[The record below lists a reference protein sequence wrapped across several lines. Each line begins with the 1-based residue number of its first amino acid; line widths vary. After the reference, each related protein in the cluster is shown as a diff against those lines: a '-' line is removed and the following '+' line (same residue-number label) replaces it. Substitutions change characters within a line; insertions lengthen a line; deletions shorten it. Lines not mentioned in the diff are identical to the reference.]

1 MAGDNGSNSQKNG
14 RKRLRGWGFI
24 FLGESSNHLGH
35 TEDIAQELQKLTE
48 SELVTSV
55 TPSFPL
61 TKANVGDWLQIV
73 RFRDKGS
80 TRHLLALGLRL
91 GTELTVISRA
101 RSGSVIVTFQDN
113 RIGLGAAM
121 AEKIWVTNTV
131 GLSTNNQAKP
141 IHRETNTYLCNLPV
155 GSRGRIVGYEQ
166 VTGGYKGRLLA
177 MGLTPGTGFTLIGH
191 APDGDWVE
199 IEVRGLR
206 LSLRKHE
213 ADVLCIEEVND
224 DCD

>member
-1 MAGDNGSNSQKNG
+1 MAWDNGSNSPKNG

-35 TEDIAQELQKLTE
+35 TEDIAEELQELSE
-48 SELVTSV
+48 SELVASA
-55 TPSFPL
+55 SFPL
-61 TKANVGDWLQIV
+61 TKANIGDGLQIV
-73 RFRDKGS
+73 RFTDKGS
-80 TRHLLALGLRL
+80 SRHFLTLGLRI
-91 GTELTVISRA
+91 GTELTLINRA
-101 RSGSVIVTFQDN
+101 PSGSVIVTFQDN
-113 RIGLGAAM
+113 RIGLGASM
-121 AEKIWVTNTV
+121 AEKIWVSNV
-131 GLSTNNQAKP
+131 IGISTNNKTNP
-141 IHRETNTYLCNLPV
+141 IYRETNTYLCNLPV

-199 IEVRGLR
+199 IEVKGLR

-213 ADVLCIEEVND
+213 ADVLCIEEMND
-224 DCD
+224 DSD